1 MKSMNNHPL
10 QPPNVQAPRS
20 SLLKLVIISAFIAM
34 VAFCAPAGVLAVIF
48 TRPLFALTTG
58 VVCPPGS
65 EMQFEEW
72 EEEGDWEEEASTQ
85 FRAYSVDSSGQQVQ
99 ERTLQA
105 LAVLMCSFFLAGFF
119 IVLAVLLIVRAVRH
133 RNRSTNP

>member
-20 SLLKLVIISAFIAM
+20 SLLKLVIIWAFIAM

-72 EEEGDWEEEASTQ
+72 EEEGD
-85 FRAYSVDSSGQQVQ
+85 
-99 ERTLQA
+99 
-105 LAVLMCSFFLAGFF
+105 
-119 IVLAVLLIVRAVRH
+119 
-133 RNRSTNP
+133 